1 MDGVRKG
8 FRNKALA
15 PKTMEVDVLSLLNLM
30 DAADHIDGLECVIK
44 ADFAGVTMMWISK
57 DRLQDLRCVSTLSL
71 VDKSA
76 EEAYRFLANGIR
88 EQIDF
93 AKEDDVSFDV
103 KQIHLCGELA
113 TDPLFMKNLQGAL
126 PEFQIVLM
134 DSFSSLRL
142 PVEADSAAV
151 LSCAGAIGAA
161 LNLMEEV

>member
-1 MDGVRKG
+1 
-8 FRNKALA
+8 
-15 PKTMEVDVLSLLNLM
+15 
-30 DAADHIDGLECVIK
+30 
-44 ADFAGVTMMWISK
+44 MWISK

-76 EEAYRFLANGIR
+76 EEAYGFLANGIR
-88 EQIDF
+88 EQIDY
-93 AKEDDVSFDV
+93 AKEDDVSFAV

-126 PEFQIVLM
+126 PEYQIVLM

-142 PVEADSAAV
+142 PVEEADSAAV